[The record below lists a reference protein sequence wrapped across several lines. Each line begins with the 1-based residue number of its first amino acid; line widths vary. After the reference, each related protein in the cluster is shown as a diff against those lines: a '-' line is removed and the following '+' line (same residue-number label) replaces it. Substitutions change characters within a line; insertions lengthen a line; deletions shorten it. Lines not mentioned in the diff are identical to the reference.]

1 MPSMT
6 AERRRLLTWACALLG
21 AWSAA
26 WLITLRVQPAASSE
40 ALRFAWWTVMKVAL
54 WLGLAAVL
62 LRGGSPAAWLGAYR
76 GRALVV
82 VALAVGWVLVDSA
95 VVLLGLA
102 PSPRLLSGWP
112 LVNVLLVAPLFE
124 EVLFRGLVW
133 TRLRESGVATWLTCV
148 LAALA
153 FALLHV
159 PGWVAMGGWHTG
171 LLTQFASTAFIGA
184 WCGLGRWVTGSTWA
198 SVLLHF
204 ANNAASAGVVALA
217 WQG

>member
-1 MPSMT
+1 MT
-6 AERRRLLTWACALLG
+6 AERSRLLTWACVLLA

-26 WLITLRVQPAASSE
+26 WLITLRVLPTTSTE
-40 ALRFAWWTVMKVAL
+40 ALRFAWWTVMKVVL

-62 LRGGSPAAWLGAYR
+62 LRGTSAAAWLGAYR
-76 GRALVV
+76 GRALAVEG
-82 VALAVGWVLVDSA
+82 LAVGWVLVDSA
-95 VVLLGLA
+95 LVRLGLA
-102 PSPRLLSGWP
+102 RAPRLGTGWP

-124 EVLFRGLVW
+124 EALFRGLLW
-133 TRLRESGVATWLTCV
+133 TRLRESGVAALLTCV

-159 PGWVAMGGWHTG
+159 PGWVAMGGWHAG
-171 LLTQFASTAFIGA
+171 LVVQLASTAFIGA
-184 WCGLGRWVTGSTWA
+184 WCGLGRWLTGSTWA